1 MKKNKICLIM
11 KNNEGWTG
19 GSEYIKNILFSF
31 SYLET
36 NDRKKVELHLISFE
50 NKNFNK
56 SLEKYYDYLHTYDN
70 LSPLFIRKLFKQKSF
85 NKLKEFIFTFLT
97 VLRWKI
103 NFVFPFP
110 NYLSF
115 LGINSA
121 LWIPDFQHHY
131 LDKFF
136 SNKEIQYRNKK
147 FKKIV
152 RNSSLLVLSSKDSRK
167 DLNKFYQKE
176 NKKVFV
182 LNFRANLNRLW
193 LKENPEQTIK
203 KYHLPDKFFLI
214 SNQFW
219 KHKNHLLVFKALDY
233 LKNKKNIKPIIVFTG
248 KLFYGDDS
256 YGKEIIAEIKK
267 LNINNQIFILGLI
280 PKKDQFL
287 LMRKSIAIIQ
297 PSLFEG
303 WSTIVEESRS
313 IGKNI
318 ILSDLGV
325 HKEQNFSRSIF
336 FQRNSYED
344 LALKISYAFEKFR
357 PGPNKNEENLFAR
370 KHKILMQN
378 FAKRFLLLSNIK

>member
-1 MKKNKICLIM
+1 MKKNKICLIL

-31 SYLET
+31 SYLEPYV
-36 NDRKKVELHLISFE
+36 RKKIELHLISFE

-56 SLEKYYDYLHTYDN
+56 TLEKYYDYIHTYDN
-70 LSPLFIRKLFKQKSF
+70 LSPLFIRKLFKQKLF
-85 NKLKEFIFTFLT
+85 NKLKEFIFTFFII
-97 VLRWKI
+97 LRCKM

-110 NYLSF
+110 NYLF
-115 LGINSA
+115 CLGINSA

-131 LDKFF
+131 LKEFF
-136 SNKEIQYRNKK
+136 SNKEIQYRNQK

-152 RNSSLLVLSSKDSRK
+152 KSSSRLVLSSKDSRK
-167 DLNKFYQKE
+167 DLNKFYKKD
-176 NKKVFV
+176 NNKVFI
-182 LNFRANLNRLW
+182 LNFRANLNRTW
-193 LKENPEQTIK
+193 LKENPDQIIK
-203 KYHLPDKFFLI
+203 KYNLPVKFFLI

-233 LKNKKNIKPIIVFTG
+233 LKNEKNIKPKIVFTG

-267 LNINNQIFILGLI
+267 LDINNQIFILGLI

-287 LMRKSIAIIQ
+287 LMRKSIALIQ

-313 IGKNI
+313 IGKYI
-318 ILSDLGV
+318 ILSDLEV

-344 LALKISYAFEKFR
+344 LALKMSYAFNKFK
-357 PGPNKNEENLFAR
+357 PGPSRSEEILFAR
-370 KHKILMQN
+370 RHKILMQN
-378 FAKRFLLLSNIK
+378 FAKRFLLLSNF